1 MTEDGSN
8 QLLDG
13 EIIGQLVFLSED
25 DPAFIPDLLSVLEK
39 EMSMFQGSAG
49 RLFDEGHHAE
59 LERMLHKLSGAAAN
73 LGANELQL
81 RMRRLQTEFKGMS
94 QVEFKIE
101 VEGLRLLA
109 EASLAELRVIFPK
122 P

>member
-39 EMSMFQGSAG
+39 EMSIFQVSAG
-49 RLFDEGHHAE
+49 RLIDEGNHAE
-59 LERMLHKLSGAAAN
+59 LERLLHKLSGAAAN

-81 RMRRLQTEFKGMS
+81 RMRRLQTERGGMS